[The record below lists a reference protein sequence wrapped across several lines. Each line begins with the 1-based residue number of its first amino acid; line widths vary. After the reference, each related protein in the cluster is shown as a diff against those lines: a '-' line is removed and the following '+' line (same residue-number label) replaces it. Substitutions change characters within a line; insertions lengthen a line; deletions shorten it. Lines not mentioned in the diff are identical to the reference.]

1 MKPISPARRTASRAI
16 SCVAALVIGATC
28 CPAAGAPDKCDPD
41 RSTIDRAIVLRDSGQ
56 QRQAEAVLKGLLNRD
71 KDNFGANFI
80 LGTIEI
86 SSGGASADAGLNR
99 LVTTEKSLASKDKEC
114 AKQLGWYSIY
124 NSIGAQFYRKK
135 NLDRSEQYLLQ
146 GYAHLADM
154 PLYTRRLILSN
165 LGLLYFA
172 KGDVDKSQKFY
183 REAASAGSPDARKRL
198 ATIQRI
204 KGSN

>member
-1 MKPISPARRTASRAI
+1 MMRTEARRKTGPRAI
-16 SCVAALVIGATC
+16 TCAAALAIGAIC
-28 CPAAGAPDKCDPD
+28 SPAAGAPDKCDPD
-41 RSTIDRAIVLRDSGQ
+41 RATVDRAIALRDSGQ
-56 QRQAEAVLKGLLNRD
+56 QRQAQAVLNGLLNKD
-71 KDNFGANFI
+71 KGNFGANFI

-86 SSGGASADAGLNR
+86 SSGGASAEAGLQR
-99 LVTTEKSLASKDKEC
+99 LVTTERSLASKDKEC

-135 NLDRSEQYLLQ
+135 NLDRSEQYLLL
-146 GYAHLADM
+146 GYAHLSDM

-183 REAASAGSPDARKRL
+183 REAARAGSPDAKKRL

-204 KGSN
+204 KSSN